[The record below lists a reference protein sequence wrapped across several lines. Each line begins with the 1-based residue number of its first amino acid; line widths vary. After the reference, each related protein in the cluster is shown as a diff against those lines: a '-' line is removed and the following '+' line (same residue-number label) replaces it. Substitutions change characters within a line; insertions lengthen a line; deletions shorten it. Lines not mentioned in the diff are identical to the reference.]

1 MDGALLTA
9 LARATH
15 DAGWDLEA
23 IGLAWARVAPTVLLV
38 PAFGLRAL
46 PTPARG
52 TLSLVMALTIFP
64 ALLPSTSGF
73 AAQLPWTVRLLAEV
87 AVGVPPAIA
96 AAVPLWAATMAGGLG
111 DNLRGAQG
119 DLQLPLIEGRTGAF
133 GTLLG
138 LLAASFFLL
147 SGGPA
152 RVLSILLHPTL
163 TSGHSLLAG
172 VAHKLSGSIALALA
186 LGAPLLAASFVLEL
200 ASALIA
206 RAASPAQLQA
216 LLAPLRGLAI
226 LAVFALVF
234 ERLSAVIAGHVV
246 AL

>member
-1 MDGALLTA
+1 M
-9 LARATH
+9 
-15 DAGWDLEA
+15 
-23 IGLAWARVAPTVLLV
+23 
-38 PAFGLRAL
+38 
-46 PTPARG
+46 
-52 TLSLVMALTIFP
+52 
-64 ALLPSTSGF
+64 
-73 AAQLPWTVRLLAEV
+73 
-87 AVGVPPAIA
+87 
-96 AAVPLWAATMAGGLG
+96 
-111 DNLRGAQG
+111 
-119 DLQLPLIEGRTGAF
+119 
-133 GTLLG
+133 
-138 LLAASFFLL
+138 
-147 SGGPA
+147 
-152 RVLSILLHPTL
+152 
-163 TSGHSLLAG
+163 AG